1 MLHEQAH
8 ASPGEHEAPDRDAWQ
23 ALLPHRAALL
33 RMARARVSAA
43 DAEDVVAEAL
53 LRTVGKDVEASQV
66 GAYLNVVVRNLCTD
80 LLRDQAM
87 GAHREAYSVQHGGPE
102 PAVEEAVCDRA
113 EAQWL
118 AGQLGALPARQQ
130 QALAL
135 RARGLTL
142 EVVARELGASYKT
155 TESLLSRARA
165 AARARLETTYGLPLV
180 SALVPKG
187 WGAATT
193 AAPVAVGTVMAGV
206 MVTALLGLQTG
217 GGRPSPDLA
226 TTPVGAVPA
235 AAAPI
240 APPIARRPP
249 GRALSR
255 TVVQRTDR
263 TQVTAPSRLAATPVP
278 SSPKPKGRTIVAG
291 QTVDGPLG
299 VQVTGGDVVQHD
311 EDRTFQQS
319 AADCLRYHSQPGNL
333 ARLTTEG
340 TCPPDRIHDDEDR
353 GQ

>member
-8 ASPGEHEAPDRDAWQ
+8 AGPGEHEAPDRDAWQ

-33 RMARARVSAA
+33 RLARARVPAA

-87 GAHREAYSVQHGGPE
+87 GAHRQAYSVRHGGPE
-102 PAVEEAVCDRA
+102 PAADEAVCDRA

-118 AGQLGALPARQQ
+118 AGQVAALPARQQ

-165 AARARLETTYGLPLV
+165 AARARLEATYGVPFI

-193 AAPVAVGTVMAGV
+193 AAPVAVGTAMAGV
-206 MVTALLGLQTG
+206 MVTALLGLQAG
-217 GGRPSPDLA
+217 GSPPSPGLA
-226 TTPVGAVPA
+226 TTPVSAVPA
-235 AAAPI
+235 AAPI
-240 APPIARRPP
+240 ASPVALRPP
-249 GRALSR
+249 VRALSR
-255 TVVQRTDR
+255 TVVQRAER
-263 TQVTAPSRLAATPVP
+263 TQVTAPSSLAATSVP

-291 QTVDGPLG
+291 PNVDGPLG
-299 VQVTGGDVVQHD
+299 VQVTGGDVVHHH

-319 AADCLRYHSQPGNL
+319 PKPACA
-333 ARLTTEG
+333 TTASPA
-340 TCPPDRIHDDEDR
+340 TWR
-353 GQ
+353 G